1 VGPIGTTQPVV
12 AIVMRTKDRPV
23 LLRRALADVCAQTF
37 GDWQLVLVND
47 GGDPSEVDRLLA
59 AHGGLRE
66 RTTVL
71 HNEQSRGMEVA
82 SNQAIRASDS
92 RYIAIHDDDDSWHA
106 TFLERT
112 VAHLDATG
120 EAAVAVRTEIVWE
133 HVDGDTVT
141 EQSRELMV
149 PEIHSFTLFEMLRLN
164 RTVPISILYRRDV
177 HDEVGPF
184 REDLTVV
191 GDWEFHLRLA
201 LSRRP
206 LGFIDGQP
214 LAFWH
219 QRREAD
225 GSLAN
230 SVIARLDDHRELDL
244 KVREEALRQYARTHG
259 LGELLYL
266 TKYFQREIDLVHDRI
281 TYGEGRQDELIA
293 RLGQLHETLEKQG
306 AELLAQQT
314 DVLERQRQLLAEQNE
329 RLAHLEQA
337 ISDASL
343 VSLIRRRYRRLKD
356 RLLGRG

>member
-1 VGPIGTTQPVV
+1 
-12 AIVMRTKDRPV
+12 MRTKDRPV
-23 LLRRALADVCAQTF
+23 LLRRAVADVCAQTF
-37 GDWQLVLVND
+37 TDWHLVIVND
-47 GGDPSEVDRLLA
+47 GGDASQVDRILGA
-59 AHGGLRE
+59 QAGLRE

-71 HNEQSRGMEVA
+71 HNEQSRGMEAA
-82 SNQAIRASDS
+82 SNQAIRASES
-92 RYIAIHDDDDSWHA
+92 RYIAIHDDDDSWDPA
-106 TFLERT
+106 FLDRT
-112 VAHLDATG
+112 VAHLGAT
-120 EAAVAVRTEIVWE
+120 EDAAVAVRTEIVWE
-133 HVDGDTVT
+133 QVDGDAIT
-141 EQSRELMV
+141 EESREPMD
-149 PEIHSFTLFEMLRLN
+149 PEIRSFTLFEMLRVN

-219 QRREAD
+219 QRRQAD

-230 SVIARLDDHRELDL
+230 SVIGRADDHRELDL
-244 KVREEALRQYARTHG
+244 RVRDEALREYARTHG

-266 TKYFQREIDLVHDRI
+266 TKYFQREIDLIHDRI
-281 TYGEGRQDELIA
+281 SHGERCQEDVVNRLAGIRETLDREQGRQNDL
-293 RLGQLHETLEKQG
+293 
-306 AELLAQQT
+306 
-314 DVLERQRQLLAEQNE
+314 VERQRQLLAEQNE

-343 VSLIRRRYRRLKD
+343 VSLVRRRYRRLKD
-356 RLLGRG
+356 RLRGQT